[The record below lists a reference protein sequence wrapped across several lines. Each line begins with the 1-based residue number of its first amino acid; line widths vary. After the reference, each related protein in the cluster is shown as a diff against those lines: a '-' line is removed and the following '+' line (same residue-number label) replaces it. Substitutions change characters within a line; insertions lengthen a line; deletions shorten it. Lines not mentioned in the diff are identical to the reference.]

1 MNNPNILTRILYA
14 ILLFFRALIWVF
26 RKILKR
32 LCKIWCN
39 IKKSIAQ
46 RAYSRSVLASR
57 SATGEANAKVKYKYD
72 GVPCRKVKDTSC
84 IKIPH
89 RNRARPDPYIYS
101 QDWLMLRGMAFTWN
115 NPDFKLINVVTNQ
128 ETNNRNLEPNT
139 TYRIEATIHNHST
152 MAALD
157 TRVDFET
164 RSFGIS
170 GGFIAGPG
178 FAMVDVPAGGNA
190 IASVDWTT
198 PAEVGHVCLIAQITH
213 SDDANSLNNKGQH
226 NTDIVN
232 IGNEDDANKFE
243 VQNQHKGERNMHF
256 KMDAYRLPAVPMRA
270 KSFEEMRS
278 KAYLSR
284 LKKANDPR
292 AFPLPEGMNARIRDE
307 NGEDL
312 TDSVVRLAPGER
324 KVFSL
329 VIDGNNVADGQYVNV
344 HGIDSSGLLLGGVTL
359 IMNKQ

>member
-14 ILLFFRALIWVF
+14 ILLFFRAIIWVF

-32 LCKIWCN
+32 LCKIWCT

-46 RAYSRSVLASR
+46 RAYSRRVLANR
-57 SATGEANAKVKYKYD
+57 DAKGEVSTKLKYKYD
-72 GVPCRKVKDTSC
+72 NVPCRKVKDTSC
-84 IKIPH
+84 IKIPVK
-89 RNRARPDPYIYS
+89 NRARPDPYIYS
-101 QDWLMLRGMAFTWN
+101 QDWLKLRGMGYTWN
-115 NPDFKLINVVTNQ
+115 NPDFKLINAATNQ

-170 GGFIAGPG
+170 GGLISGPG
-178 FAMVDVPAGGNA
+178 FAMVDVPAGGNT

-198 PAEVGHVCLIAQITH
+198 PAEIGHVCLIAQISH
-213 SDDANSLNNKGQH
+213 YDDANSLNNKGQH

-232 IGNEDDANKFE
+232 VGAEAGANTFE
-243 VQNQHKGERNMHF
+243 VQNQHRGERNMQF
-256 KMDAYRLPAVPMRA
+256 KMDAYRLPAQPMRA

-278 KAYLSR
+278 KAYLDR
-284 LKKANDPR
+284 LKRANAPS
-292 AFPLPEGMNARIRDE
+292 AFPLPEGMNARILDE
-307 NGEDL
+307 NGENI
-312 TDSVVRLAPGER
+312 TNSSVRLAPGE
-324 KVFSL
+324 KKILSL
-329 VIDGNNVADGQYVNV
+329 EFDSSNVEDGQYVNI
-344 HGIDSSGLLLGGVTL
+344 HGIDESGLLLGGVTL
-359 IMNKQ
+359 IVNKQ